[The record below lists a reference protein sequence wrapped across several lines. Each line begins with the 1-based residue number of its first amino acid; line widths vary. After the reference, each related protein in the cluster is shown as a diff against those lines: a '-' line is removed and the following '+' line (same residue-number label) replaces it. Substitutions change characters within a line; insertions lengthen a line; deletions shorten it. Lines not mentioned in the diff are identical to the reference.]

1 MEIKKN
7 PKKDLEIS
15 KGLFFQI
22 GLVFALFVVF
32 VAFEWKKYDK
42 VADNNIDMS
51 AVFIIEEE
59 IEITRQE
66 PEPEPPAPQ
75 NPDIEIVEDDVE
87 ITNEI
92 TIDAEDLGQA
102 VKEVNIQR
110 VEVDVIEVVEP
121 EIFHVVEEQP
131 LFPGGEAKMMEFLA
145 KNTVYPEI
153 AKQSGI
159 QGVVYVNFVVEPD
172 GSISNVKVLRG
183 IGGGCDEEAIRVVR
197 NFPRWKP
204 GKQRGKPVR
213 VYFNLPFRFQL
224 N

>member
-7 PKKDLEIS
+7 PNKDLELS
-15 KGLFFQI
+15 KGLYFQI

-42 VADNNIDMS
+42 IADNNIDMT

-75 NPDIEIVEDDVE
+75 NPDIEVVEDDVIIE
-87 ITNEI
+87 NEVKI
-92 TIDAEDLGQA
+92 ETEDLGQA
-102 VKEVNIQR
+102 IKEVNIRR
-110 VEVDVIEVVEP
+110 VEVETIEIVEP

-131 LFPGGEAKMMEFLA
+131 EFPGGEAKMMEFLA
-145 KNTVYPEI
+145 RNTVYPEI

-159 QGVVYVNFVVEPD
+159 QGIVYVQFVVEPD

-213 VYFNLPFRFQL
+213 VFFNLPFRFQL
-224 N
+224 Q